1 MSDPPSLEVTI
12 SLFTGT
18 MSIVGIHVLAA
29 CAHYDQKGK
38 EERREEKE
46 SLYHSRT

>member
-1 MSDPPSLEVTI
+1 VTI

-18 MSIVGIHVLAA
+18 MGIVGIQFLAA

-38 EERREEKE
+38 EGRREEKE
-46 SLYHSRT
+46 SDAAR